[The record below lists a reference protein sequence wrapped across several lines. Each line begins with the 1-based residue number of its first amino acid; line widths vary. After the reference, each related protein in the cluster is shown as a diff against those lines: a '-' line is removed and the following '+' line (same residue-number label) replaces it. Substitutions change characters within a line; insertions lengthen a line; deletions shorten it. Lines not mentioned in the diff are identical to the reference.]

1 MKRIGR
7 LEKKYVREVLNS
19 EFRSSKSAN
28 MVSRS
33 EKFFSSYIGTNF
45 AIGFVNGTATLH
57 TALESLGVKAGDEVI
72 VPPLTMAATCL
83 SVLQANATPV
93 FADVDIETWQIS
105 PESVKRKITPKTR
118 AIISVAL
125 YGGSPDYYELRRAA
139 GNIPL
144 IEDNAEAVG
153 TTYDGQKIG
162 GFGEFSSY
170 SFQSSKHLTSGEGGM
185 LCTNSMELA
194 DTARKIQSLGYKG
207 VSSTQGKIS
216 KSEIQNPNYQRHEV
230 LGWNYRMPEIAAA
243 LVLAQTHR
251 ANELVNRR
259 TKIADLF
266 FNEVNKCDWLKPQ
279 SIYPNSTHSYWA
291 FPVLLGRDDF
301 SWEIFVEKFKFFG
314 GKGIYAAWLLNYS
327 EPLFTNR
334 NLLNR
339 EEFISQENQ
348 KEYKK
353 GLCPNAEFLQPRILA
368 FRTNE
373 WNKKSAHSQI
383 KALAKTIKYFGN

>member
-7 LEKKYVREVLNS
+7 LEKKYVNEVLNS

-33 EKFFSSYIGTNF
+33 EKFFSDYIGTNF

-57 TALESLGVKAGDEVI
+57 TALESLGVRAGDEVI

-105 PESVKRKITPKTR
+105 PESVRRKITPKTK

-125 YGGSPDYYELRRAA
+125 YGGSPDYYELKRAA

-194 DTARKIQSLGYKG
+194 DNARKIQSLGYKG

-216 KSEIQNPNYQRHEV
+216 KSEIQNPNYQRHEI
-230 LGWNYRMPEIAAA
+230 LGWNYRMPEIVAA
-243 LVLAQTHR
+243 LVLGQTQR
-251 ANELVNRR
+251 ANELVNIR
-259 TKIADLF
+259 KVIADLF

-279 SIYPNSTHSYWA
+279 SVYPNSTHSYWA
-291 FPVLLGRDDF
+291 FPVLLGRNDI
-301 SWEIFVEKFKFFG
+301 SWEIFVERFKLFG
-314 GKGIYAAWLLNYS
+314 GKGVYAAWLLNYS
-327 EPLFTNR
+327 EPLFANR

-339 EEFISQENQ
+339 EEFISQENL

-373 WNKKSAHSQI
+373 WKKKSTHSQVE
-383 KALAKTIKYFGN
+383 ALAKTIKYFGN

>member
-7 LEKKYVREVLNS
+7 LEKKYVNEVLNS

-33 EKFFSSYIGTNF
+33 EKFFSDYIGTNF

-57 TALESLGVKAGDEVI
+57 TALESLGVRAGDEVI

-105 PESVKRKITPKTR
+105 PESVRRKITPKTK

-125 YGGSPDYYELRRAA
+125 YGGSPDYYELKRAA

-194 DTARKIQSLGYKG
+194 DNARKIQSLGYNG

-216 KSEIQNPNYQRHEV
+216 KSEIQNPNYQRHEI
-230 LGWNYRMPEIAAA
+230 LGWNYRMPEIVAA
-243 LVLAQTHR
+243 LVLGQTQR
-251 ANELVNRR
+251 ANELVNIR
-259 TKIADLF
+259 KVIADLF

-279 SIYPNSTHSYWA
+279 SVYPNSTHSYWA
-291 FPVLLGRDDF
+291 FPVLLGRNDI
-301 SWEIFVEKFKFFG
+301 SWEIFVERFKLFG
-314 GKGIYAAWLLNYS
+314 GKGVYAAWLLNYS
-327 EPLFTNR
+327 EPLFANR

-339 EEFISQENQ
+339 EEFISQENL

-373 WNKKSAHSQI
+373 WKKKSTHSQVE
-383 KALAKTIKYFGN
+383 ALAKTIKYFGN